1 MDLNGIV
8 LVVKNEFTEQKL
20 VLHLQRELLL
30 NFRRSMKI
38 FTKILM
44 PEHVNPVEN
53 CIQEKE
59 SHRRVG
65 LSYNNFKDWLD
76 VRMDNLKKCPYL
88 PH

>member
-44 PEHVNPVEN
+44 PEHAIPVEN
-53 CIQEKE
+53 CIQEKGN
-59 SHRRVG
+59 HRRVG
-65 LSYNNFKDWLD
+65 LSYNNLKD
-76 VRMDNLKKCPYL
+76 
-88 PH
+88 

>member
-1 MDLNGIV
+1 MNGIV

-20 VLHLQRELLL
+20 ALHLQRELLL
-30 NFRRSMKI
+30 NFPRSMKI

-53 CIQEKE
+53 YILEKE
-59 SHRRVG
+59 SHQRVG
-65 LSYNNFKDWLD
+65 LSYSNFKDWLV